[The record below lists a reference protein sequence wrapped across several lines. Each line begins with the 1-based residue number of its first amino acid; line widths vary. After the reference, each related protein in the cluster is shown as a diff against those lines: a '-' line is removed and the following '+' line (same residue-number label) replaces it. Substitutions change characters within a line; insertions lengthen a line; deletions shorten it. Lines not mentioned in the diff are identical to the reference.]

1 MCLFL
6 SSVSNSGPRPTQ
18 MTLVPFAQLLNDGP
32 DWGGRRG
39 ETDANRK
46 RGFKI
51 SKTLYIYTVTYT
63 HAVYIF
69 II

>member
-1 MCLFL
+1 
-6 SSVSNSGPRPTQ
+6 
-18 MTLVPFAQLLNDGP
+18 MTLVPFVQLLNDGP
-32 DWGGRRG
+32 AWGGRRG
-39 ETDANRK
+39 ETDVDRK

>member
-1 MCLFL
+1 
-6 SSVSNSGPRPTQ
+6 

-39 ETDANRK
+39 ETDVNRK

-51 SKTLYIYTVTYT
+51 SKTLYIYTVTYA